1 MTKRRWIEYSIAV
14 LVGNAIYFWV
24 LYPGLTPDLQHQPNR
39 FDLGLGIAFACCVLV
54 YAAIRLGRRHAGRW
68 FSGSPA
74 GEADPPKPS
83 ATRAAASAREKRG

>member
-24 LYPGLTPDLQHQPNR
+24 LYPGLTPALQHQPNR
-39 FDLGLGIAFACCVLV
+39 FDFGLGIAFACCVLV

-68 FSGSPA
+68 IPGSRPK
-74 GEADPPKPS
+74 EADPPQPARS
-83 ATRAAASAREKRG
+83 RPAASGRERRG